1 MKGRGN
7 PIANL
12 IVLATAILAF
22 GSWLAA
28 GAAMAIAVFAIGI
41 YVSLSPRLLKEWER
55 GVLLRLGRFERVL
68 GPGINWT
75 FPGFDRL
82 VATVDMRIRST
93 PFQAEKTLT
102 KDTVPVNVD
111 AVLFWVVTDARKAVV
126 EVEHYAATVSWAAQ
140 TTLRDVIGHTELA
153 GMISDREQV
162 DRRLQEIIDAKTT
175 DWGITVQSVEIRDV
189 RLPGM
194 LEDAM
199 SRKAQADR
207 ESEARVIL
215 AHSELAVAEEMEKA
229 SAVYFRNPVALRMRA
244 MNMTYESIK
253 ERGALMVVPSDMVSS
268 MGGLAAFAPAA
279 FDAAVPRVPAPRPTR
294 LTPDG
299 PLVPAPHGQPAI
311 LEIAPARIR
320 GSVARGRRALP
331 DVRRRGADAD
341 GDDHCRGGRAHHA
354 RRLGAWPFRA
364 RLGAAKS
371 PAPAIRRSQRR
382 VDVG

>member
-12 IVLATAILAF
+12 IVLASALVAF
-22 GSWLAA
+22 IAWLVA
-28 GAAMAIAVFAIGI
+28 GTLVAVPLFVLGV
-41 YVSLSPRLLKEWER
+41 YVSLSPRQLKEWER

-111 AVLFWVVTDARKAVV
+111 AVLFWVVTDARKAIV

-140 TTLRDVIGHTELA
+140 TTLRDVIGHTELVR
-153 GMISDREQV
+153 MISDREQV
-162 DRRLQEIIDAKTT
+162 DHQLQEIIDAKTS

-189 RLPGM
+189 RLPGI
-194 LEDAM
+194 LEDSM

-207 ESEARVIL
+207 ESEARIIL
-215 AHSELAVAEEMEKA
+215 AHSELVVADEMEKA
-229 SAVYFRNPVALRMRA
+229 AAVYRRDPVALRIRA

-253 ERGALMVVPSDMVSS
+253 ERGALMVVPSDMVGS
-268 MGGLAAFAPAA
+268 MGNLAAFAPAA
-279 FDAAVPRVPAPRPTR
+279 FEPDTSR
-294 LTPDG
+294 L
-299 PLVPAPHGQPAI
+299 
-311 LEIAPARIR
+311 
-320 GSVARGRRALP
+320 
-331 DVRRRGADAD
+331 AD
-341 GDDHCRGGRAHHA
+341 
-354 RRLGAWPFRA
+354 
-364 RLGAAKS
+364 
-371 PAPAIRRSQRR
+371 RRS
-382 VDVG
+382 DEAEA

>member
-1 MKGRGN
+1 VKGRGN

-28 GAAMAIAVFAIGI
+28 GPVVAAAVFAIGFYI
-41 YVSLSPRLLKEWER
+41 SLSPRLLKEWER
-55 GVLLRLGRFERVL
+55 GVLLRLGRFKRVL

-82 VATVDMRIRST
+82 VAAVDMRIRST

-111 AVLFWVVTDARKAVV
+111 AVLFWVVTDARKAIV

-140 TTLRDVIGHTELA
+140 TTLRDVIGHTELV

-162 DRRLQEIIDAKTT
+162 DRQLQEIIDAKTS

-207 ESEARVIL
+207 EGEARIIL
-215 AHSELAVAEEMEKA
+215 AHSELAVADQMEKA
-229 SAVYFRNPVALRMRA
+229 SAVYRRDPIALRIRA

-253 ERGALMVVPSDMVSS
+253 ERGALMVVPSDMVGS
-268 MGGLAAFAPAA
+268 MAGLAAFAPAA
-279 FDAAVPRVPAPRPTR
+279 FEPGATR
-294 LTPDG
+294 LADTTPD
-299 PLVPAPHGQPAI
+299 
-311 LEIAPARIR
+311 E
-320 GSVARGRRALP
+320 
-331 DVRRRGADAD
+331 ADA
-341 GDDHCRGGRAHHA
+341 
-354 RRLGAWPFRA
+354 
-364 RLGAAKS
+364 
-371 PAPAIRRSQRR
+371 
-382 VDVG
+382 

>member
-7 PIANL
+7 PVANL
-12 IVLATAILAF
+12 IVLATAFLAF
-22 GSWLAA
+22 GGWLAA
-28 GAAMAIAVFAIGI
+28 GAVAALPIAVIGF
-41 YVSLSPRLLKEWER
+41 YVSLSPRMLKEWER

-82 VATVDMRIRST
+82 VSTVDMRIRST

-140 TTLRDVIGHTELA
+140 TTLRDVIGHTELV

-162 DRRLQEIIDAKTT
+162 DRRLQEIIDAKTS
-175 DWGITVQSVEIRDV
+175 DWGITVMSVEIRDV

-215 AHSELAVAEEMEKA
+215 AHSELAVADEMEKA
-229 SAVYFRNPVALRMRA
+229 SAVYRRNPIALRIRA

-268 MGGLAAFAPAA
+268 MGNLAAFAPAA
-279 FDAAVPRVPAPRPTR
+279 FDPPGPR
-294 LTPDG
+294 L
-299 PLVPAPHGQPAI
+299 
-311 LEIAPARIR
+311 
-320 GSVARGRRALP
+320 
-331 DVRRRGADAD
+331 AD
-341 GDDHCRGGRAHHA
+341 G
-354 RRLGAWPFRA
+354 
-364 RLGAAKS
+364 
-371 PAPAIRRSQRR
+371 APDKTDA
-382 VDVG
+382 